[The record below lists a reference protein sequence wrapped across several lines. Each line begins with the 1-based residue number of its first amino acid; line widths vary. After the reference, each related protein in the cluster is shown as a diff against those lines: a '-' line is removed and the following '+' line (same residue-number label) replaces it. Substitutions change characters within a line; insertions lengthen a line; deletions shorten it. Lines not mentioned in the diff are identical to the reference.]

1 MNPKENAKKK
11 ILEALKKEKNPVSK
25 REIARQIKL
34 SPATTSKYVDILS
47 AEGKVKVMDY
57 GNINLVTIMEENKK

>member
-1 MNPKENAKKK
+1 MKEKDDAKKK
-11 ILEALKKEKNPVSK
+11 IIALLKKEKNPVSK
-25 REIARQIKL
+25 REIARNIKL

-57 GNINLVTIMEENKK
+57 GNINLVELER

>member
-57 GNINLVTIMEENKK
+57 GNINLVTLMEENKK